1 MIWIFCRKE
10 FLHGVISVRLVSE
23 ILLQNLNQLNSAVEM
38 ILHLRL
44 KLINLQKPEVF
55 ISRRCL
61 AL

>member
-1 MIWIFCRKE
+1 MG
-10 FLHGVISVRLVSE
+10 LLVLLVSE